1 MKKGKFI
8 VTWLLKDGSVKHS
21 TVPNPSAR
29 NNFKKLEDALPIME
43 RMIESNDECV
53 HPVPPLD
60 CLWLCCWSPPRAEGS
75 WEETLWQVC
84 LLHLQQ
90 ESRHQMSS
98 LPLCN
103 IPTTT
108 VTLKQSGSLSSAWP
122 AVQVRHFQEE
132 LQGQGDAEEAQG
144 ESDKT
149 FTSLFACSLHQLLQ
163 ECQRKVYKWDG
174 CSHVTSSASH
184 FRMIRW

>member
-8 VTWLLKDGSVKHS
+8 LTWLFKDGSVKHS
-21 TVPNPSAR
+21 LVPNPSVR

-60 CLWLCCWSPPRAEGS
+60 NLWLCCWSPPRAEGS
-75 WEETLWQVC
+75 WEETLWQVR
-84 LLHLQQ
+84 LQHLQQ

-103 IPTTT
+103 IPATT

-122 AVQVRHFQEE
+122 AVQKRHLQEE
-132 LQGQGDAEEAQG
+132 LRGQG
-144 ESDKT
+144 ESDKI
-149 FTSLFACSLHQLLQ
+149 FTSLFACSLHQ
-163 ECQRKVYKWDG
+163 CYKRARGKFTSAMDA
-174 CSHVTSSASH
+174 VTWPLASH